1 MWSVLIHMFPEANIP
16 VISLSLDYSEDMRYH
31 YELGKTLRVLREQG
45 ILMIGSGNIV
55 HNLHAIDWSGEE
67 QYEWA
72 IGFDKRIAEGIENGN
87 HSDILDFQ
95 NWGDIARLAHP
106 SYDHLLPLF
115 PLL

>member
-1 MWSVLIHMFPEANIP
+1 MFPEVQIP
-16 VISLSLDYSEDMRYH
+16 IISLSLDYSEDMMYH
-31 YELGKTLRVLREQG
+31 YELGKTLSGLREQG
-45 ILMIGSGNIV
+45 ILIIGSGNIV
-55 HNLHAIDWSGEE
+55 HNLHAIDWSGAG

-72 IGFDKRIAEGIENGN
+72 TGFDKRIAEGIENGN